1 MTFHLASKQQGL
13 AMITALMVLIAL
25 TLIVLSGSRNSTMQL
40 RMSSNL
46 QSRVDALEY
55 AQAGLDFVKNN
66 NDIKAVTGV
75 TSVCYGDMST
85 FYVSSVTTYSDNCT
99 PTGPL
104 PSPIDTKTG
113 LILVRETALEGDL
126 PPNMATSVGL
136 VEASYFRVYSAYDNT
151 SNGQGRTMLGG
162 GLMKL
167 QLSDSGFQ

>member
-1 MTFHLASKQQGL
+1 MTFHSASKQQGL

-46 QSRVDALEY
+46 QSHVDALEY

-66 NDIKAVTGV
+66 SAIDFGIGD
-75 TSVCYGDMST
+75 SVCYGVMST
-85 FYVSSVTTYSDNCT
+85 FYVPSVTYYSDSCT
-99 PTGPL
+99 PSGAL

-113 LILVRETALEGDL
+113 LILVREQALEGSL
-126 PPNMATSVGL
+126 PPNMATSIGL
-136 VEASYFRVYSAYDNT
+136 IEASYFRAYSAYDNT
-151 SNGQGRTMLGG
+151 TDGQGRAMLGG

-167 QLSDSGFQ
+167 KLTESVFQ